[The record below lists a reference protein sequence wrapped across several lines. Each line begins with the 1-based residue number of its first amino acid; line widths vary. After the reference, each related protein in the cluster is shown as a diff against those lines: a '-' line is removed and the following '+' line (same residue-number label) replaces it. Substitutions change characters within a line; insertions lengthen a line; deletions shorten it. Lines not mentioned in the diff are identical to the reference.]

1 VWWMFT
7 ILAVTLLGSGA
18 ISIVWLRM
26 EISATAQNCANL
38 EDKREMVAR
47 ELRELRGKKSRVMR
61 PSMIAQLV
69 KGRLQVP
76 AASKTVHV
84 TNREMVSLYQSDIAR
99 NNKMNP
105 GDILNR

>member
-1 VWWMFT
+1 MVDVYNTCSYFVRERSYLHR
-7 ILAVTLLGSGA
+7 LATYGDIRNRTKLCESRGSKGDG
-18 ISIVWLRM
+18 S
-26 EISATAQNCANL
+26 QG
-38 EDKREMVAR
+38 VAR
-47 ELRELRGKKSRVMR
+47 IEGKKSRVMR